1 MLGYSVV
8 YMAMNNDVVST
19 SSNQINGD
27 ETITVKM
34 AMSLPYQSNF
44 SGYEPAEGRVQ
55 KGNNIYKMV
64 ERTVINDTLY
74 TVCKVDYSARERFFD
89 LADHIANHVSDSA
102 DRPLNKSAKLLK
114 NFIKEYHTSNTKTLF
129 FVYEWIAPATTK
141 VEPNLIILSH
151 YDSLNSPP
159 PDFC

>member
-8 YMAMNNDVVST
+8 YMAMNNDVVTT
-19 SSNQINGD
+19 SSNQLNGD

-34 AMSLPYQSNF
+34 SMSLPYQSNF

-74 TVCKVDYSARERFFD
+74 TICKVDYSARERFLE
-89 LADHIANHVSDSA
+89 LADHIADHVNDLA
-102 DRPLNKSAKLLK
+102 ERPLKKSAKLLK
-114 NFIKEYHTSNTKTLF
+114 NFIKEYHTANTKTLF
-129 FVYEWIAPATTK
+129 FLYDWTSKISAKAQPS
-141 VEPNLIILSH
+141 LFILSQ
-151 YDSLNSPP
+151 YQSLNSPP